1 MDVFVIEGCKAIF
14 RLALSLLMLIPK
26 KDLKVSIE
34 LLAIPFFHPFSPA
47 KLAVVCTVF
56 IMAKSLLLTDSKS
69 WWNEIRYRTLDR
81 AFSFQKHLQI
91 MFPKFETI
99 SMRYPRRRL
108 LSRMN
113 RFHEHWALEN
123 MPTYVDQTPPK
134 PIGFTSDGCILA
146 KPASVRSNLARW
158 LPPSLKSTKLDLIY
172 STEKHGR
179 SLTSFYKECQRA
191 KNTVILVEAIIGDH
205 SSTIGMFASY
215 AWSKNCHSLGD
226 GECFMFRMNPDP
238 QCFYWFPKAPDV
250 SGTIDDMEHQ
260 TLREQVMIARSDYI
274 AMGSNREGTNGLR
287 LDRDLIKGES
297 YSAAGFDND
306 LLPGQLQ
313 KTFEIGFVEVYQLIR
328 DFGGEEI
335 GRDDSSLG
343 I

>member
-297 YSAAGFDND
+297 YSAD